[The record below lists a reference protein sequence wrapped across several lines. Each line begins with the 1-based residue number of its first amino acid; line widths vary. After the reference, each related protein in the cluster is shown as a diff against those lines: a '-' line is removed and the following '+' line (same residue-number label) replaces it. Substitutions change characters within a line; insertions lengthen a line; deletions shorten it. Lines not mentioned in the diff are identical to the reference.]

1 MTRLC
6 DVVGFMLPHMPRIL
20 IIEDN
25 PWNMQIA
32 QLLLQRA
39 GHEVLQ
45 ASDASQGVALAHSAL
60 PQLILMDLNLPGMDG
75 FAATRLLKQ
84 NDATRM
90 IKIYAYTPLYCEL
103 DDPEQYVKIRTAG
116 CDGLIPKNA
125 NQADFLAAVAQ
136 ALEGETGGAAS

>member
-1 MTRLC
+1 
-6 DVVGFMLPHMPRIL
+6 MPRIL

-32 QLLLQRA
+32 QLLLERA

-45 ASDASQGVALAHSAL
+45 ATDASQGLALAHSAL

-75 FAATRLLKQ
+75 FAATRLLREH
-84 NDATRM
+84 DATRA
-90 IKIYAYTPLYCEL
+90 IKIYAYTPLYSDL
-103 DDPEQYVKIRTAG
+103 DAPEQYVKIRASG

-125 NQADFLAAVAQ
+125 GQVEFLAAVAH
-136 ALEGETGGAAS
+136 ALESG

>member
-1 MTRLC
+1 
-6 DVVGFMLPHMPRIL
+6 MLPHMPRIL

-45 ASDASQGVALAHSAL
+45 ASDAPQGVALAHSAL

-84 NDATRM
+84 NDATRA
-90 IKIYAYTPLYCEL
+90 IKIYAYTPLYSEL
-103 DDPEQYVKIRTAG
+103 DDPEEYVKIRTAG
-116 CDGLIPKNA
+116 CDGLIPKNS
-125 NQADFLAAVAQ
+125 NQTDFLAAVAK
-136 ALEGETGGAAS
+136 ALDEIR

>member
-1 MTRLC
+1 
-6 DVVGFMLPHMPRIL
+6 MLRDMARIL

-45 ASDASQGVALAHSAL
+45 ATDAAQGLALAHSDL

-84 NDATRM
+84 DDATRA
-90 IKIYAYTPLYCEL
+90 IKVYAYTPLFSEL
-103 DDPEQYVKIRTAG
+103 DDPSEYVKIRSAG
-116 CDGLIPKNA
+116 CDGIIPKNTSPS
-125 NQADFLAAVAQ
+125 DFLSAVVT
-136 ALEGETGGAAS
+136 ALVESV